1 MSSLSTY
8 LFCSLKEAG
17 FPVTLLPIVAAPGS
31 RAGSLQY
38 DWCGIPVG
46 TPVLVGL
53 GDVQCAARSTLSSES
68 DAGNEGLDGGGGV
81 WFHYSFKI

>member
-1 MSSLSTY
+1 M
-8 LFCSLKEAG
+8 
-17 FPVTLLPIVAAPGS
+17 TLLPIVAAPGS

-68 DAGNEGLDGGGGV
+68 DAGNV
-81 WFHYSFKI
+81 YSVSIYI

>member
-1 MSSLSTY
+1 MSTLSTY
-8 LFCSLKEAG
+8 FFCSLKEAG

-31 RAGSLQY
+31 RAGCLQY

-68 DAGNEGLDGGGGV
+68 DAGKV
-81 WFHYSFKI
+81 Y